1 MLSVAVQH
9 QLSLVA
15 ECSLAS
21 GTGKVQL
28 PYMELHVSFK
38 VAGDE
43 SFNTQIAVVGL
54 LPSVNSHVHGK
65 VG

>member
-15 ECSLAS
+15 ECSLTS
-21 GTGKVQL
+21 GAGKVQL
-28 PYMELHVSFK
+28 PYMGLHVSFK

-43 SFNTQIAVVGL
+43 SFNTHKVVVRI